1 MKQVLQSLKTGAT
14 ELADIPCPA
23 PGAKQLLIRT
33 TRSLVSAGTERML
46 VEFGQASWLEKARS
60 QPDKVKMVIDKIKTD
75 GLLPT
80 IEAVQNKLD
89 QPLALGYC
97 NVGAVLE
104 LGSQIGGFTVGD
116 RVASNGKHAQVVCVP
131 GNLCVKIPDAV
142 TDD

>member
-14 ELADIPCPA
+14 ELADIPCPSTG
-23 PGAKQLLIRT
+23 PGQLLIRST
-33 TRSLVSAGTERML
+33 KSLVSAGTERMM
-46 VEFGQASWLEKARS
+46 VEFGQAGWIEKARS

-97 NVGAVLE
+97 NVGVALE
-104 LGSQIGGFTVGD
+104 CGSHDGGRHCHGRARRSLSEV
-116 RVASNGKHAQVVCVP
+116 R
-131 GNLCVKIPDAV
+131 LR
-142 TDD
+142 